1 MIPDKEP
8 VNTWDGNSSNITF
21 DFDFLINS
29 EKELLVLHTDKTGI
43 QNTLK
48 LNIDYTIHQTGN
60 ADGSYITF
68 PILGSSYKT
77 LGEGEKITLMLNI
90 PIAQTSPYGTSGKLN
105 LKSLEFSLD
114 YIVRLIQMVNR
125 KAERSVKVQ
134 EGSSTT
140 PDDLIESLNQAQM
153 NAQNSANFAAT
164 KVQEANN
171 SAIKA
176 EEQAEIATSQAQIAT
191 DKVIEIDDKLITKV
205 NIDLDN
211 LSEAGQ
217 QVIAKYSASFSLFDT
232 KLSDHVLE
240 GDEAV
245 GWALQGSLVTNTYP
259 AAVNAIKTAYT
270 SGTDETFTLGDITF
284 PYKKAQNGWQIA
296 DIAQKDNVD
305 ALFTQTGVA
314 KFYVLDSAN
323 NQFYLPRENWFQQLT
338 TDPDKVN
345 KYNEAGLPNIEGNIG
360 SGHTNSVFWTAATVG
375 ADGAFY
381 TSGSNYQFAAAGG
394 AGSAPAF
401 VSLDASRSSSI
412 YGNSD
417 TVQPPS
423 SNWLLYYVVGNT
435 ITNESEIDVGNV
447 LSDLQL
453 KADTDLANVT
463 AAGIEKVVGWLQL
476 NLEAKIYTTLVQ
488 PYTIPVDCFCN
499 IFIGSRQ
506 QSKKCLIERDGV
518 TTDICIGGTYSEDT
532 LTISMILKKG
542 DIFKTD
548 MESFA
553 LDIYPFIK
561 QRSLQ

>member
-259 AAVNAIKTAYT
+259 AAVNAIKTAYA

-323 NQFYLPRENWFQQLT
+323 NQFYLPRETFFRQLT
-338 TDPDKVN
+338 NDPNNVN
-345 KYNEAGLPNIEGNIG
+345 QYNEAGLPNIKGQFSSGRVSLG
-360 SGHTNSVFWTAATVG
+360 STN
-375 ADGAFY
+375 GAFKEIGQLEFGVTIEKLPT
-381 TSGSNYQFAAAGG
+381 TSLKDF
-394 AGSAPAF
+394 
-401 VSLDASRSSSI
+401 DASRSSSI

-417 TVQPPS
+417 TVQPQS

-453 KADTDLANVT
+453 KADIDLANVT

-476 NLEAKIYTTLVQ
+476 NLEAKIYTAEVQ

-499 IFIGSRQ
+499 IFIGSNEQ
-506 QSKKCLIERDGV
+506 NKTASIERNGV
-518 TTDICIGGTYSEDT
+518 ATNIYIGGTYPEDILST
-532 LTISMILKKG
+532 SMILKKG
-542 DIFKTD
+542 DIFKTNID
-548 MESFA
+548 SFA